1 MRRLHSLSAAAGL
14 SAAVLFASACSAGAD
29 VATAIQVLEVS
40 SGWFDA
46 GIVNG
51 QNKLVPTVTFKL
63 KNVSDKPVTTLQANI
78 LFHRVN
84 SAEEWG
90 SGFLKVAGSEGL
102 APGATSDPLT
112 VKSDLGYTGSETRAD
127 MLKNSQFVDAR
138 SAFSPRPGPTTGIRS
153 ASTRSSGGS
162 SSHEVRCGARSHC
175 RRDSIRPC
183 PAARHA

>member
-1 MRRLHSLSAAAGL
+1 MRRYLFAAAGL
-14 SAAVLFASACSAGAD
+14 LAASLATSSCTAGAD
-29 VATAIQVLEVS
+29 VATALQVVDVS
-40 SGWFDA
+40 TGWFDA

-63 KNVSDKPVTTLQANI
+63 KNVSDKPVTTLQANV

-127 MLKNSQFVDAR
+127 MLKNSQFVDAKVR
-138 SAFSPRPGPTTGIRS
+138 ILAK
-153 ASTRSSGGS
+153 AGS
-162 SSHEVRCGARSHC
+162 NYWHPLGEYPIE
-175 RRDSIRPC
+175 RRLLVP
-183 PAARHA
+183 